1 MSSRYAD
8 AGQML
13 CHSIDSPCHGT
24 GWVCCGIATQYPDT
38 QNPKNP
44 YSPLEGDFLRNG
56 KRHYDLTMKQPSL
69 TQDRWLTTRE
79 VADRLSIHIHTVA
92 RYMKRGEFGQIL
104 VLSTKDK
111 RIRESAVQRFIQDRL
126 V

>member
-1 MSSRYAD
+1 MPRHLFSV
-8 AGQML
+8 L
-13 CHSIDSPCHGT
+13 WHCHP
-24 GWVCCGIATQYPDT
+24 VPKT

-56 KRHYDLTMKQPSL
+56 KGHYDRAMKQPSL

-79 VADRLSIHIHTVA
+79 VADRLSVHINTVTN
-92 RYMKRGEFGQIL
+92 YMKRGEFGQIL

-111 RIRESAVQRFIQDRL
+111 RIRESALQRFIEERL
-126 V
+126 A